1 MVVVI
6 HELSPVPE
14 KLNWLA
20 GSYFSC
26 SLHMPSILFPKQSNT
41 GIKTYLINKL
51 LKFLGSAIGVI
62 LVVFFVFLFY
72 TDLYLYLRPIPK
84 DFDKMIQ
91 QHMEAAKLP
100 GVSVLVFKDGKPVY
114 SKQYG
119 YTNLETQEQPTQN
132 SLFQVASISKLV
144 TGTAILKLYEQGKLH
159 LDDDINKHLPFSVK
173 NPSFPDTAITFRML
187 LSHVSSVSDGSFFF
201 GSPYWDM
208 YNEIGKP
215 TYKAEPL
222 DSFITHYFKSDE
234 KYYDEKDNFNDAKLG
249 TMLEYSNVGY
259 GLLGYLVE
267 QVSGMP
273 FNEFCKQEIFSPLD
287 MKHTRWLI
295 KNVEKET
302 MAIPYNYNLLS
313 NTYVRLGAYELSTYS
328 ESGLKTSSA
337 EFMRFLHVFWIMV
350 KR

>member
-1 MVVVI
+1 
-6 HELSPVPE
+6 
-14 KLNWLA
+14 
-20 GSYFSC
+20 
-26 SLHMPSILFPKQSNT
+26 
-41 GIKTYLINKL
+41 
-51 LKFLGSAIGVI
+51 
-62 LVVFFVFLFY
+62 
-72 TDLYLYLRPIPK
+72 
-84 DFDKMIQ
+84 MIQ